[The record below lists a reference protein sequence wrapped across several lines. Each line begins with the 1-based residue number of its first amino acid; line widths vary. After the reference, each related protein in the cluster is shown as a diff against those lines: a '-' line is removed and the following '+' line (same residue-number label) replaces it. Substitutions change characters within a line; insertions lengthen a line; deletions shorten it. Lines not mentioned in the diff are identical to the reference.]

1 MKEEEKSVLGREK
14 THTKQVKA
22 EKILYK
28 DQGKNCIH
36 LLGLLIR
43 KDILV
48 CMKCRALQN
57 ADADIPKT
65 FPDREAD
72 QEAMMSTISKFKK
85 NRKSGNLTSS
95 LTYTS
100 EEEMVIKA
108 LPKRKAKFS
117 QIAK

>member
-48 CMKCRALQN
+48 CMKCRAL
-57 ADADIPKT
+57 
-65 FPDREAD
+65 
-72 QEAMMSTISKFKK
+72 
-85 NRKSGNLTSS
+85 
-95 LTYTS
+95 
-100 EEEMVIKA
+100 
-108 LPKRKAKFS
+108 
-117 QIAK
+117 